1 VAGCRTEPNNC
12 VAGQCDGTTHRCR
25 CASDDECEQDEFCSG
40 QGVCESGCRTAP
52 DNCAQGVCDAELRI
66 CAAPRCVRDADCGA
80 GQSCTVI
87 QAGGGL
93 QLRCVQA
100 LAQGREG
107 AECARGGEC
116 ASRLCVNDAYCFS
129 ACVDG
134 ADCDSGRCSDV
145 TVNFLGV
152 NGGPFV
158 FQTCSPPP
166 ETCAS
171 DAMCPAAQQCLPV
184 GESPLAPDRIQL
196 GCVNDRPGDAGG
208 APCADDPS
216 CSSGNCLNQGVCW
229 APCRPDLGAG
239 DCAAGQRCY
248 RNQIYFQF
256 DQGTPRTDDD
266 TYDGLSACLPDVGS
280 GQACQNTRCGAGE
293 FCALA
298 ANQSR
303 TGWDPQCRRAVGNG
317 LGGGL
322 RAAGVGGAG
331 VGGAGVGGAG
341 VGGAGVGG
349 FGGFGG
355 PIGGFCGPPFGGFG
369 GFGACDPFGGFG
381 GGGFGC
387 GFPLMPV
394 PFCGPPCFGGFDCNR
409 GCGDCNRGR
418 GDCNRGCDRG
428 NDRGCDR
435 GNDRGCGRGGCDDE
449 DHHD

>member
-1 VAGCRTEPNNC
+1 
-12 VAGQCDGTTHRCR
+12 
-25 CASDDECEQDEFCSG
+25 
-40 QGVCESGCRTAP
+40 
-52 DNCAQGVCDAELRI
+52 
-66 CAAPRCVRDADCGA
+66 
-80 GQSCTVI
+80 
-87 QAGGGL
+87 
-93 QLRCVQA
+93 

-107 AECARGGEC
+107 DACARGGEC

-134 ADCDSGRCSDV
+134 ADCDSGRCTDV
-145 TVNFLGV
+145 NVNFLGV

-208 APCADDPS
+208 APCADDAT
-216 CSSGNCLNQGVCW
+216 CASGNCLNQGVCW

-266 TYDGLSACLPDVGS
+266 TYDGLSACLPDAGS
-280 GQACQNTRCGAGE
+280 GQTCQNTRCGAGE

-298 ANQSR
+298 ADQSR

-317 LGGGL
+317 LGG
-322 RAAGVGGAG
+322 A
-331 VGGAGVGGAG
+331 
-341 VGGAGVGG
+341 
-349 FGGFGG
+349 
-355 PIGGFCGPPFGGFG
+355 FCGR
-369 GFGACDPFGGFG
+369 D
-381 GGGFGC
+381 
-387 GFPLMPV
+387 
-394 PFCGPPCFGGFDCNR
+394 
-409 GCGDCNRGR
+409 GDCRSGVCLIANNICLGLCEP
-418 GDCNRGCDRG
+418 GVLNNCVAGSVCQFVQATVDDRG
-428 NDRGCDR
+428 TPN
-435 GNDRGCGRGGCDDE
+435 NELDDITAPVGICVP
-449 DHHD
+449 